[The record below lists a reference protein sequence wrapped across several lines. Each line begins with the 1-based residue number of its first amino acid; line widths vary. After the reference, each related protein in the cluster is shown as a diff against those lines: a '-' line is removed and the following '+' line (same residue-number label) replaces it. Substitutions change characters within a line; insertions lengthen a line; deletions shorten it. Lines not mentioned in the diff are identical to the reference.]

1 MKKEAKFYIYSIFV
15 SLLLVTSCQLDKFDL
30 SDLSEE
36 KEIGQGWAAPLIKG
50 ELTTQD
56 LLETFDSTGVI
67 NSEPDG
73 LLYLVYT
80 DSLFSRTA
88 SDEVNLPNQD
98 YFDMLY
104 KVSSTEATAPN
115 NFSGTKTA
123 SKDTI
128 HEITFEGDEELDS
141 IITDEFTLKQHVVT
155 NIQHNIKITITY
167 TDIVKN
173 GQPLVDEINISA
185 NDVPY
190 DQELSENVTGYTIR
204 SHDTLSSKYFRMQY
218 EVEINGTGDDPLYEN
233 DSLSIQTTIDE
244 ESIDMQSAYGYI
256 GQDTLMLEEANIPIS
271 LFEETQEG
279 TVEFAEPQFKFLIEN
294 SYGLPIQIELKDA
307 KAYREGSTDSTDI
320 IFENTSNIFD
330 INYPKFSENE
340 IGETKGDTVNISNSI
355 CNLSDA
361 LASNPTHI
369 KFKSHGMSN
378 PDGPGT
384 YNFVTDES
392 QFKVFSELYLPLHLR
407 AEGLSMRDTVDLD
420 MSDLIGEDQE
430 EIQEVITKF
439 KTLNGLPAD
448 VDFQV
453 YFLDSTYQMVDTLFN
468 ENDRPVIESA
478 STDSEGNVTGSTEK
492 ISEMSFY
499 ENEIND
505 LSRVKNAVFEASM
518 KTSEFSTDTTKK
530 VKFYSD
536 YTFKFRMNIET
547 KIKINLNN

>member
-1 MKKEAKFYIYSIFV
+1 MKKEATIYIYSLFV

-30 SDLSEE
+30 SDLSDE

-50 ELTTQD
+50 ELTTKD

-80 DSLFSRTA
+80 DSLYSKTA
-88 SDEVNLPNQD
+88 KDEVNLPNQD
-98 YFDMLY
+98 YFDLLY
-104 KVSSTEATAPN
+104 KVSSTEATAPS
-115 NFSGTKTA
+115 NFSGSIAA

-128 HEITFEGDEELDS
+128 HEITFENDEQLDS
-141 IITDEFTLKQHVVT
+141 IITDEFTLTQHVAT
-155 NIQHNIKITITY
+155 NIKHDIKISITY

-173 GQPLVDEINISA
+173 GQPLVEEINISA

-190 DQELSENVTGYTIR
+190 ERDLSENLTGYTIR
-204 SHDTLSSKYFRMQY
+204 SHDTLSSKYFRMGY
-218 EVEINGTGDDPLYEN
+218 EVEITGTGNDPLYED
-233 DSLSIQTTIDE
+233 DSLSVQTTIEE

-256 GQDTLMLEEANIPIS
+256 GNDTLMLQEGNIPIQ

-279 TVEFAEPQFKFLIEN
+279 TVEFAAPEFKFLIEN

-307 KAYREGSTDSTDI
+307 KAYREGSTDSTDLT
-320 IFENTSNIFD
+320 FNSSPNTFFD
-330 INYPKFSENE
+330 INHPKFNDNE
-340 IGETKGDTVNISNSI
+340 IGETKKDTI
-355 CNLSDA
+355 NLSDEIDGF
-361 LASNPTHI
+361 SNLLEEKPTHI
-369 KFKSHGMSN
+369 KFTSRGMSN
-378 PDGPGT
+378 PDGTSGP

-407 AEGLSMRDTVDLD
+407 ADSLSMRDTVDLD
-420 MSDLIGEDQE
+420 MSDIIGEDQE
-430 EIQEVITKF
+430 EIKELTAKF

-468 ENDRPVIESA
+468 EGNRPVIESA
-478 STDSEGNVTGSTEK
+478 STDSEGKVTDLTEK
-492 ISEMSFY
+492 ISEMNFD

-505 LSRVKNAVFEASM
+505 LSRVRNAVFEASI
-518 KTSEFSTDTTKK
+518 KTSDFSADKK

-547 KIKINLNN
+547 KINLNLNN